1 MITAQRL
8 LVVEDELLVALD
20 IETILSDAGLIV
32 IGPASS
38 AEEAL
43 ELIVGSPPDA
53 ALIDANLSGQPID
66 AVAQA
71 LSDRGIPFAYVT
83 GYDRESLPRNH
94 PAPIVTKPF
103 DADQLLAAARR
114 LLAADRGTDSAA

>member
-1 MITAQRL
+1 MAAQRL

-20 IETILSDAGLIV
+20 IESILNEAGMVV

-38 AEEAL
+38 AGEAL
-43 ELIVGSPPDA
+43 ELIAGSPLDA
-53 ALIDANLSGQPID
+53 ALLDANLSGEPIT
-66 AVAQA
+66 AVVQA
-71 LSDRGIPFAYVT
+71 LSERCIPFAYVT
-83 GYDRESLPRNH
+83 GYGRESLPPAY

-114 LLAADRGTDSAA
+114 LLETSEGSDNAA

>member
-1 MITAQRL
+1 MPGQRL

-20 IETILSDAGLIV
+20 IEIILSDAGLIV

-43 ELIVGSPPDA
+43 ELIAGSPPDA
-53 ALIDANLSGQPID
+53 ALIDANLSGEPID

-71 LSDRGIPFAYVT
+71 LSELGIPFAYVT
-83 GYDRESLPRNH
+83 GYDRENLPPDH
-94 PAPIVTKPF
+94 PAPIVSKPF

-114 LLAADRGTDSAA
+114 LLAPARETDSAA

>member
-1 MITAQRL
+1 MPAQRL

-43 ELIVGSPPDA
+43 ELIAASPPDA
-53 ALIDANLSGQPID
+53 ALIDANLSGRPID

-71 LSDRGIPFAYVT
+71 LSERGIPFAYVT
-83 GYDRESLPRNH
+83 GYDRESLPRHH
-94 PAPIVTKPF
+94 PAPIVPKPF

-114 LLAADRGTDSAA
+114 LLAPARGTDSAA

>member
-1 MITAQRL
+1 MAAQRL

-20 IETILSDAGLIV
+20 IESILNEAGLAV

-38 AEEAL
+38 AAEAL
-43 ELIVGSPPDA
+43 GLLAGSEPDA
-53 ALIDANLSGQPID
+53 ALIDANLSGEPIT

-83 GYDRESLPRNH
+83 GYGRESLPADFQ
-94 PAPIVTKPF
+94 APIVAKPF

-114 LLAADRGTDSAA
+114 LLASAEGTDSAA

>member
-1 MITAQRL
+1 MAAQRL

-20 IETILSDAGLIV
+20 IESILSDAGMVV

-38 AEEAL
+38 AGEAL
-43 ELIVGSPPDA
+43 ELIAGSPPDA
-53 ALIDANLSGQPID
+53 ALLDANLSGEPIT
-66 AVAQA
+66 AVLQA
-71 LSDRGIPFAYVT
+71 LSERSIPFAYVT
-83 GYDRESLPRNH
+83 GYGRESLPPAY

-114 LLAADRGTDSAA
+114 LLETSEGSDSAA

>member
-1 MITAQRL
+1 MAARSL

-20 IETILSDAGLIV
+20 IESILSEAGLDV

-38 AEEAL
+38 AAEAL
-43 ELIVGSPPDA
+43 ELIAGHTPDA
-53 ALIDANLSGQPID
+53 ALIDANLGGQPSIE
-66 AVAQA
+66 VART
-71 LSDRGIPFAYVT
+71 LTELGVPFAYVT
-83 GYDRESLPRNH
+83 GYGRESLPPDY

-114 LLAADRGTDSAA
+114 LLATAGGTGSAG